1 MSRGFS
7 VRPCVNDAVSEDCGA
22 AMAFSDAE
30 THGLDDLA
38 GPSHVLD
45 DDGPRDYV
53 LLGVTFANIAVATRA
68 RRRRDARERRA
79 RVRIT
84 HDDLEGSVA
93 AAAQRLAEE
102 LGLAGRRALELLDAT
117 VNKLSDDVLRLD
129 GLDVRLP
136 PLRAAAG
143 LDHALHVLAQ
153 DVGVDH

>member
-1 MSRGFS
+1 
-7 VRPCVNDAVSEDCGA
+7 
-22 AMAFSDAE
+22 MAFYDAE
-30 THGLDDLA
+30 MHGLDDLA
-38 GPSHVLD
+38 GPGDVLD

-53 LLGVTFANIAVATRA
+53 LLRVAVARVAVAARA

-84 HDDLEGSVA
+84 HDHFEGSVA

-117 VNKLSDDVLRLD
+117 VNKLSDHVLRLD

-143 LDHALHVLAQ
+143 LDHALHVLTQ
-153 DVGVDH
+153 DVGVYH